1 MPKTVSNAVKRRVP
15 RKAAKAKEQGS
26 EQAKG
31 AAGKAP
37 TAKKKAVRK
46 KTAAAKKPTA
56 AKKTTAP
63 KKTAAKRPRK
73 TPRAERKGVAE
84 FAATVL
90 DEMKAQDI
98 RALDV
103 RHLTSVTDTMIV
115 AAGRSDRHVRA
126 IADALIERCKA
137 AGYRPLGVEGQD
149 SGEWVLVD
157 LGDAIVHVMLPR
169 AREFYNIESL
179 WDIAPRAAAES

>member
-1 MPKTVSNAVKRRVP
+1 P
-15 RKAAKAKEQGS
+15 RKAATAKVAVRERPKA
-26 EQAKG
+26 
-31 AAGKAP
+31 AASKAP

-46 KTAAAKKPTA
+46 KAAAGKKA
-56 AKKTTAP
+56 AAP
-63 KKTAAKRPRK
+63 RKTAAKRSRN
-73 TPRAERKGVAE
+73 TRRAEPNGVAAL
-84 FAATVL
+84 AATVL

-98 RALDV
+98 RTLDV

-137 AGYRPLGVEGQD
+137 AGYRPLGIEGQD

-179 WDIAPRAAAES
+179 WDISSRVAAES